1 MKCQCCGY
9 EYDDN
14 AEFCPACGCSAGDI
28 DLSAL
33 YGEDKKEDTSKYE
46 NDKKNESVKAEQ
58 KEASSNQTNNTSYTR
73 QNNNENYQYHYVEN
87 PSSTINANALRQ
99 SKEKKSKKGS
109 KVFLLIIGFL
119 VVAGAAFYF
128 GNLYGKDVMALIPSA
143 YQWTEVDGQMYYMNN
158 QGDKKTGWI
167 KNNGNTYYCN
177 ESGAMLLGWQQIED
191 KWYCFDDDG
200 HMYTGFQEINGN
212 HYDFDNKGV
221 MQTGW
226 IDIDSSKY
234 YFADS
239 GAMLVGWQYIDN
251 STYYFDSEGK
261 MAVGWTEIDG
271 YVYYFDAAGT
281 MVSNCTVLIDNN
293 VCTFNENGVLVDQY
307 TVETVADV
315 ANTSATTN
323 TEAIEE
329 TVETIS
335 TDTSEYPV
343 YTTQWEEL
351 LISIQRTGDITATL
365 SITCNGSSD
374 QYKFGPWVTT
384 SSAVKVTT
392 TEGMDSYAYISTDDF
407 YFTYG
412 SQFFVVGQTYDF
424 HLTFDMGAN
433 SAWSN
438 VELCLTKFS
447 NPGNN
452 AQGYAVNIPM

>member
-14 AEFCPACGCSAGDI
+14 AKYCPACGGSAGDI

-33 YGEDKKEDTSKYE
+33 YGDDKKENTYKKTD
-46 NDKKNESVKAEQ
+46 DKKTETVKEEQ
-58 KEASSNQTNNTSYTR
+58 RETSPKQTNNTSYAK
-73 QNNNENYQYHYVEN
+73 QSSNENYQYHYVGT
-87 PSSTINANALRQ
+87 PSSTTNTNVPRQ
-99 SKEKKSKKGS
+99 NKEKKSKKGS

-167 KNNGNTYYCN
+167 KTDGNTYYCD
-177 ESGAMLLGWQQIED
+177 EFGVMLRDWQVIED
-191 KWYCFDDDG
+191 CWYYFDSEG
-200 HMYTGFQEINGN
+200 KMYTGFQEVNGN
-212 HYDFDNKGV
+212 HYYFGKDGV

-226 IDIDSSKY
+226 IDIDSGKC
-234 YFADS
+234 YFNES
-239 GAMLVGWQYIDN
+239 GIMLTGWQYIDN
-251 STYYFDSEGK
+251 NTYYFDSEGK
-261 MAVGWTEIDG
+261 MAIGWTEIDG
-271 YVYYFDAAGT
+271 YVYYFDVTGT

-315 ANTSATTN
+315 ANTSAVSNTETTEEIIETTN
-323 TEAIEE
+323 A
-329 TVETIS
+329 
-335 TDTSEYPV
+335 DTSEYPV

-351 LISIQRTGDITATL
+351 SISIQRTGDITAKL

-384 SSAVKVTT
+384 TSAVKVTT
-392 TEGMDSYAYISTDDF
+392 TEGAESYAYINTDDF

-424 HLTFDMGAN
+424 NLTFDMGAN
-433 SAWSN
+433 SSWSN

-447 NPGNN
+447 NPGNS
-452 AQGYAVNIPM
+452 AQGYAVDIPM